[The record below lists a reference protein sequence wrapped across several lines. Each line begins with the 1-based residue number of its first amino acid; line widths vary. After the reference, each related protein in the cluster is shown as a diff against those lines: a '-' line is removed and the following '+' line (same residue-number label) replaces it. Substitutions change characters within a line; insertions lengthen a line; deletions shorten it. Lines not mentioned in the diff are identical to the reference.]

1 MTSIREARQEDAEAI
16 ADIYAHHVLHGTA
29 SFEETPPSVQF
40 WRDKIE
46 MIGSQPWPFLVACDG
61 SEVVA
66 FAYATQFRDR
76 PAYAFTC
83 ENSIYV
89 HPDRL
94 GRGIGRALLN
104 ELIEAARH
112 TGFRQ
117 MIGVVGGGEPASVAL
132 HKSCG
137 FLEAGRMKSV
147 GFKFERWLD
156 TVYMQRSLCVEDRA
170 SDG

>member
-1 MTSIREARQEDAEAI
+1 MTSICECTAGGCRGHRRSS
-16 ADIYAHHVLHGTA
+16 YAHHVLHGTA

-94 GRGIGRALLN
+94 V
-104 ELIEAARH
+104 AAS
-112 TGFRQ
+112 
-117 MIGVVGGGEPASVAL
+117 GGPCSMSSSKLPDTPAS
-132 HKSCG
+132 
-137 FLEAGRMKSV
+137 GR
-147 GFKFERWLD
+147 
-156 TVYMQRSLCVEDRA
+156 
-170 SDG
+170 